1 MVVTYGERLSYWLI
15 LILTL
20 LNTALDPILY
30 GVYGEA
36 MRQYARS
43 LFKKTR
49 RPLFPHVDPLRDSQE
64 RVQVTDSQAIELYY
78 MQKNKSE

>member
-1 MVVTYGERLSYWLI
+1 
-15 LILTL
+15 
-20 LNTALDPILY
+20 
-30 GVYGEA
+30 